1 MFKTARMR
9 KIKII
14 TLDEYSSKTVNAL
27 HEEGI
32 VQISDISDRIQQDPE
47 LAESLNPSK
56 THPLTGRVSS
66 LLMKTTGLSEL
77 LGSSLSE
84 DTSIKD
90 MIMGFI
96 KPEIPVPIKVE
107 DMSTETLIEKAEKT
121 LSQVE
126 AKTHVIEEKF
136 SALDA
141 ETSEL
146 QSNKSLA
153 NRLINF
159 DMNLALLKDS
169 KYTSTIVGRINVES
183 ASEIKNELSKL
194 TDELTIFEVPN
205 DDKETVTIV
214 VLTLKEYKDD
224 IYSKLRAYEFEKFDI
239 GNVEGNPNQIIS
251 NADSRLKSIETERSQ
266 AKSELKAVAKEWD
279 DEILIL
285 KELLENEKEKN
296 EIFST
301 FAETR
306 KTKMLEAW
314 VPLKDLDK
322 LKEIVEKT
330 SEGHCIFEV
339 EDIGKDDEEVPVLQN
354 NKGYAKP
361 YEVLVGM
368 YAPVRYNGIDPTIFV
383 AIMFPFFFGYC
394 LTDAVYGAIVSL
406 IGVVLIKGMGKI
418 SESMKSFGYI
428 LIACGIWAIIL
439 GLLTNG
445 FLGDLPERLLGF
457 RLPTVIPAIE
467 AFVHPEVILVIAI
480 AIGIIYTNLGFV
492 IGAINNLRYDNI
504 KDALGSQIVWFVF
517 EAGIIA
523 LALGFLLP
531 SIGMIGMAIGGI
543 LILIS
548 IGLLIYAN
556 GAYGIMDIFSYMGDI
571 LSYAR
576 LLALCLA
583 TGGIAMTV
591 NILTQMVG
599 DMIPFVGFILAIV
612 VFIGGH
618 IINFLFQVLGAFV
631 NSLRLHYVEFFSQ
644 FYMSGKNKF
653 QAFKSKRSFTK
664 LND

>member
-1 MFKTARMR
+1 MR

-14 TLDEYSSKTVNAL
+14 TLDKYSSSTVNAL

-47 LAESLNPSK
+47 LADNLNPSK
-56 THPLTGRVSS
+56 THPLTGKVSS
-66 LLMKTTGLSEL
+66 LLMKTTGISEL
-77 LGSSLSE
+77 LGASLSE

-90 MIMGFI
+90 MVMGFI
-96 KPEIPVPIKVE
+96 KPEIPVPEKVE
-107 DMSTETLIEKAEKT
+107 DMSTEDLIEKAEKT
-121 LSQVE
+121 LDQVE
-126 AKTHVIEEKF
+126 SKTRIIEEKF
-136 SALDA
+136 SALDT

-153 NRLINF
+153 NKMTNF
-159 DMNLALLKDS
+159 NMDLALLNDS
-169 KYTSTIVGRINVES
+169 KYTSTTVGRINVES

-205 DDKETVTIV
+205 DDKETEVIV
-214 VLTLKEYKDD
+214 VITLKDYKDNV
-224 IYSKLRAYEFEKFDI
+224 YSKLRAFEFEKFDI
-239 GNVEGNPNQIIS
+239 GDVKGNPSQIIS
-251 NADSRLKSIETERSQ
+251 HVDSRLKSIDDERSQ
-266 AKSELKAVAKEWD
+266 AKAELNVIAKEWD
-279 DEILIL
+279 DKILVL

-306 KTKMLEAW
+306 ETKMFEAW
-314 VPLKDLDK
+314 VPLKNLDK

-330 SEGHCIFEV
+330 SQGHCIFEV
-339 EDIGKDDEEVPVLQN
+339 EDIGKDDEEVPVLQDQ
-354 NKGYAKP
+354 KGYAKP

-394 LTDAVYGAIVSL
+394 LTDAVYGAVVSIIGIVL
-406 IGVVLIKGMGKI
+406 LKGMGKV

-428 LIACGIWAIIL
+428 LIACGLWAIVL

-445 FLGDLPERLLGF
+445 FIGDFPERILGY
-457 RLPTVIPAIE
+457 RLPTVISAIE
-467 AFVHPEVILVIAI
+467 AFVHPEVILVIGI
-480 AIGIIYTNLGFV
+480 VIGIVYTNIGFILGAV
-492 IGAINNLRYDNI
+492 NNLRYDNVKEAI
-504 KDALGSQIVWFVF
+504 GSQIVWFVF

-531 SIGMIGMAIGGI
+531 YVGMIGMIIGA
-543 LILIS
+543 
-548 IGLLIYAN
+548 LLIVISLGMLVYGN
-556 GAYGIMDIFSYMGDI
+556 GAYGIMDVFSYLGDI

-591 NILTQMVG
+591 NILTQLVG
-599 DMIPFVGFILAIV
+599 DMIPVVGVVLAVI

-618 IINFLFQVLGAFV
+618 IVNFLFQVLGAFV